1 MDNLDLRGRAILE
14 HLPDLVLICD
24 SQGRIEWVGPTA
36 GSQEAEPSK
45 LTGRSAF
52 DFIHAADRDRVR
64 ESLRRALG
72 QPAKPLTV
80 LGVRMTVGSTGT
92 AFFDQTLTYL
102 PDAPGIGGLLLLSRR
117 SLESEELRVA
127 PEEETAS
134 ERALREREERLRQ
147 AVRLTGIGIFDHD
160 HVTGEIYWSAEQRQI
175 YGWGAEEPVLFSRS
189 GLSPSETWNLVHPDD
204 RQRLLAAIEHAHN
217 APDGQFEIT
226 YRIIRRDG
234 TLRWLSSRSQT
245 FFSTGGTGRCPL
257 RTIGAVQDITERLA
271 AERELRFAQT
281 AVERSNTSIYWI
293 TPDGEVTYANEHAC
307 QSLGRTRDEL
317 VGLHVWDFDP
327 DFSPERWGTV
337 AATLKE
343 RQSLVTRTRH
353 RRKDGTSFPVEAIGD
368 FLVVDGEEHIF
379 VFAQDIS
386 ARESAERDLQ
396 LLSAAIN
403 NSRTAFFSVGPNG
416 RIVYANEA
424 ASDSLG
430 LTHEE
435 LLSSHLWDFNPDIP
449 PELNAHFWETLK
461 ARGMQ
466 ILQTRHRRKDGTII
480 PVEVTSNYFAFK
492 GEEYS
497 LASAQDITERMA
509 TELALRQSQ
518 ERLQQVMKV
527 YDIGI
532 FEHDH
537 VNDTLYWSPE
547 LRKAWNL
554 GDAQPQVDLIIRT
567 IAPEDYQ
574 RVDEAAHRAFDP
586 RGDGRFEV
594 QMRVMRSD
602 GQERWIDSRSQTFFE
617 GEGSNRHPV
626 RTVGAMVDITARVA
640 QEIALRDSLQEKETL
655 LREVHHRVKNNLQ
668 IIASLLHFQA
678 KKVRDP
684 ADLAAFADGRDR
696 LRAMILV
703 HEKLY
708 QSRDLSRID
717 FSSYLKVLV
726 RDLQQSYSARGRD
739 VAVSVATDPVGLP
752 IQIAVPCGMIVCE
765 LLTNVFKYAFPNGGS
780 GAATVSLTADGPEVK
795 LGVSDNGVGLPESF
809 DPRNSSSFGWQL
821 IRNLTAQVG
830 GEVSVERSSGTR
842 VLISFANTLGGS

>member
-24 SQGRIEWVGPTA
+24 TQGQIDWVGPSA
-36 GSQEAEPSK
+36 GSHSVEPSG
-45 LTGRSAF
+45 LLGLSVF
-52 DFIHAADRDRVR
+52 DFIHADDRDRVR
-64 ESLRRALG
+64 ESLLSALEK
-72 QPAKPLTV
+72 PAKPVTV
-80 LGVRMTVGSTGT
+80 PSVRMAPGHGGT

-102 PDAPGIGGLLLLSRR
+102 PDTPEIGGLLLLCRR
-117 SLESEELRVA
+117 SI
-127 PEEETAS
+127 ETAEPPS
-134 ERALREREERLRQ
+134 APGSDDAIEPALREREERLRQ

-160 HVTGEIYWSAEQRQI
+160 HVTGEIYWSPEQRQI
-175 YGWGAEEPVLFSRS
+175 YGWGPEEPVLFSRA
-189 GLSPSETWNLVHPDD
+189 GVSPSETWSLIHPED
-204 RQRLLAAIEHAHN
+204 RQRLLAAIEHAHGD
-217 APDGQFEIT
+217 PDGQFEID

-234 TLRWLSSRSQT
+234 TMRWLSTRSQT
-245 FFSTGGTGRCPL
+245 FFAGQGQGRRPL
-257 RTIGAVQDITERLA
+257 RTIGAVQDITERRA
-271 AERELRFAQT
+271 AERQLRFTQT
-281 AVERSNTSIYWI
+281 AVERSNTAIYWI
-293 TPDGEVTYANEHAC
+293 TPGGRITYANEHAC
-307 QSLGRTRDEL
+307 QNLGRTRDEL
-317 VGLHVWDFDP
+317 IGMHVWDFDP
-327 DFSPERWGTV
+327 DFSPERWSGV

-343 RQSLVTRTRH
+343 RHSLVTLTQH
-353 RRKDGTSFPVEAIGD
+353 RRKDGTTFPVEAIGD
-368 FLVVDGEEHIF
+368 WLEIDGEQHIF
-379 VFAQDIS
+379 VFAQDITE
-386 ARESAERDLQ
+386 RERAERELR
-396 LLSAAIN
+396 LLSSAIN
-403 NSRTAFFSVGPNG
+403 GSRTPFFSVGPNG

-424 ASDSLG
+424 ASNSLG

-435 LLSSHLWDFNPDIP
+435 LLRCHVWDFNPDIP
-449 PELNAHFWETLK
+449 AGLNSEFWEALK
-461 ARGMQ
+461 AAGMQ
-466 ILQTRHRRKDGTII
+466 ILLTRHRRKDGTII

-497 LASAQDITERMA
+497 LASAQDITQRKA

-547 LRKAWNL
+547 LRKTWNL
-554 GDAQPQVDLIIRT
+554 GDVEPRVDLIVKT

-574 RVDEAAHRAFDP
+574 RVDAAAHKAFDP

-594 QMRVMRSD
+594 QMRVIRND
-602 GQERWIDSRSQTFFE
+602 GRELWVDSRSQTFFE
-617 GEGSNRHPV
+617 GEGSNRRPV
-626 RTVGAMVDITARVA
+626 RTVGAMVDITAHVA
-640 QEIALRDSLQEKETL
+640 QEVALRDSLQEKETL

-678 KKVRDP
+678 KRVRDP
-684 ADLAAFADGRDR
+684 TDLAAFADGRDR

-717 FSSYLKVLV
+717 FGSYLKVLV

-739 VAVSVATDPVGLP
+739 LTVNVSTDPVGLP
-752 IQIAVPCGMIVCE
+752 IQIAVPCGMIICE

-780 GAATVSLTADGPEVK
+780 GSAAVYLTADGSRVK
-795 LGVSDNGVGLPESF
+795 LGVSDDGVGLPADF
-809 DPRNSSSFGWQL
+809 DPRNTSSFGWQL

-830 GEVSVERSSGTR
+830 GEMSVERNAGTR
-842 VLISFANTLGGS
+842 VQISFPSEAIRQ

>member
-1 MDNLDLRGRAILE
+1 MDNLDRRGRAILE

-24 SQGRIEWVGPTA
+24 SQGRIDWVGP
-36 GSQEAEPSK
+36 SLRSHLAEPSG
-45 LTGRSAF
+45 LTGRNVF
-52 DFIHAADRDRVR
+52 ELVHAADRDRVR
-64 ESLRRALG
+64 ETVLRALEK
-72 QPAKPLTV
+72 PASPVTV
-80 LGVRMTVGSTGT
+80 PGVRMTAGPGGT
-92 AFFDQTLTYL
+92 ASFDQTLTYL
-102 PDAPGIGGLLLLSRR
+102 PDTPGIAGLLLLARPSIQTRTEPVAPGTIP
-117 SLESEELRVA
+117 LES
-127 PEEETAS
+127 
-134 ERALREREERLRQ
+134 RAGGAGEERLRQ

-189 GLSPSETWNLVHPDD
+189 GVSPSETWSLVHPQD
-204 RQRLLAAIEHAHN
+204 RERLLAAIEHAHH
-217 APDGQFEIT
+217 AADGQFEIE

-245 FFSTGGTGRCPL
+245 FFSNEGSNRRPV
-257 RTIGAVQDITERLA
+257 RTIGAVQDITERRA
-271 AERELRFAQT
+271 AERELRFTQT

-293 TPDGEVTYANEHAC
+293 TPSGQVTYANEHAC

-317 VGLHVWDFDP
+317 IGLYVWDFDP
-327 DFSPERWGTV
+327 DFSPDRWAGV
-337 AATLKE
+337 SATLKE
-343 RQSLVTRTRH
+343 RQSLVTLTQH
-353 RRKDGTSFPVEAIGD
+353 RRKDGTTFPVEAIGD
-368 FLVVDGEEHIF
+368 WLVIDGEEHIF
-379 VFAQDIS
+379 VFAQDITE
-386 ARESAERDLQ
+386 RQRAERELQ

-403 NSRTAFFSVGPNG
+403 NSRTPFFSVGPQG
-416 RIVYANEA
+416 QIVYANAA
-424 ASDSLG
+424 ASASLG

-435 LLSSHLWDFNPDIP
+435 LLRSHLWDFNPDIP
-449 PELNAHFWETLK
+449 PGMNEEFWEALK
-461 ARGMQ
+461 ASGMV

-497 LASAQDITERMA
+497 LASAHDITERKA
-509 TELALRQSQ
+509 TELVLRQSQ

-537 VNDTLYWSPE
+537 VNDKLYWSPE

-554 GDAQPQVDLIIRT
+554 GDAEPHVDLIVRT

-574 RVDEAAHRAFDP
+574 RVDAAAHRAFDP

-594 QMRVMRSD
+594 QMRVIRND
-602 GQERWIDSRSQTFFE
+602 GTERWIDSRSQTFFE
-617 GEGSNRHPV
+617 GEGAARHPV

-640 QEIALRDSLQEKETL
+640 QEVALRDSLQEKETL

-678 KKVRDP
+678 KRVRDP

-717 FSSYLKVLV
+717 FGSYLKVLV

-739 VAVSVATDPVGLP
+739 LTVNVTTDPVGLP

-780 GAATVSLTADGPEVK
+780 GDATVSLTADGSHVK
-795 LGVSDNGVGLPESF
+795 LGVSDNGVGLPADF

-830 GEVSVERSSGTR
+830 GEVSVERSPGTR
-842 VLISFANTLGGS
+842 VQISFANESGRP